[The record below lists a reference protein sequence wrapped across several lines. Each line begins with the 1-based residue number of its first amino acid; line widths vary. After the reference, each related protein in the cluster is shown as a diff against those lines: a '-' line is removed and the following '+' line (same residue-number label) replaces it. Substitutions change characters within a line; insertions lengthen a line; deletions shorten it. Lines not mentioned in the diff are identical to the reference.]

1 MKEPYQYT
9 IIAFVTSLGVTPFNT
24 TYDRAKMEKK
34 SAATRIQTHAL
45 QETIYS
51 VTEHFHHRSLKI
63 RHKNLSVTIS
73 DSVMY

>member
-1 MKEPYQYT
+1 MGDLE
-9 IIAFVTSLGVTPFNT
+9 FWVWGERGSSGEREEE
-24 TYDRAKMEKK
+24 RADGK
-34 SAATRIQTHAL
+34 SESESERAL

-51 VTEHFHHRSLKI
+51 VTEYFRHRSLKI